1 MIGVIRASILA
12 TSALLAGCATSGT
25 MGGAVDVSDPK
36 SGFAA
41 VAGRTASVTGQQPVW
56 IQSRAEAQATAGTVR
71 DLVRGKSVDADLAVK
86 VALMNN
92 KGLQAAYAGIGTSAA
107 ELWQESLPVNPS
119 LGIGVTGGIDPV
131 RAIESAV
138 VANIM
143 SAMTRPRRVA
153 VADARFRQAQLVAA
167 EATLR
172 LAADTRRAWIGAVAS
187 NEALGY
193 LQKAQQTADAASELA
208 QKLGET
214 GAFPKTAQA
223 REHVLFAELAGQT
236 ASARL
241 EARNA
246 REELN
251 RAMGLWGADIDYKLP
266 GSLPKLPPRGAD
278 RRAIEAEALRNR
290 VDLEIARLE
299 LEALAQS
306 YGLTK
311 ATRYVSDVS
320 LLAGVEIERE
330 EEEAE
335 EGASAK
341 TTTEVL
347 PVIDLEFTIPIF
359 DTGQARMRQAE
370 MAYLRAANLLA
381 ERAVNIRSEARQAHN
396 ARQAT
401 YDIARHYRNSV
412 VPLRTAI
419 AEQATLTYNGMI
431 TNTFELLAD
440 TGARTDSLLQSVNA
454 KRDFWLADA
463 SLVTAV
469 YGGGGAPAA
478 AGGGAAAPAP
488 ASAGGGH

>member
-1 MIGVIRASILA
+1 MIGLARLSILA

-25 MGGAVDVSDPK
+25 LDVSDPK
-36 SGFAA
+36 AGFTA
-41 VAGRTASVTGQQPVW
+41 VAGRTTSVTGQQPVW
-56 IQSRAEAQATAGTVR
+56 IQSNAEAQATADKIR
-71 DLVRGKSVDADLAVK
+71 SLVRGKTIDADLAVK
-86 VALMNN
+86 VALLNN
-92 KGLQAAYAGIGTSAA
+92 KGLQAAYADIGTSAA

-119 LGIGVTGGIDPV
+119 FGIGVTGIDPV
-131 RAIESAV
+131 RVIESAV
-138 VANIM
+138 VTNIM
-143 SAMTRPRRVA
+143 SAITRRRRMA

-172 LAADTRRAWIGAVAS
+172 LAADTRRAWINAVAS

-193 LQKAQQTADAASELA
+193 LYKAQQTADAASELA
-208 QKLGET
+208 KKLGET

-223 REHVLFAELAGQT
+223 REHVLYAELAGQS

-246 REELN
+246 REALN

-266 GSLPKLPPRGAD
+266 GSLSKLPARGAD
-278 RRAIEAEALRNR
+278 KRAIEAEALRNR

-311 ATRYVSDVS
+311 ATRYVSDVN
-320 LLAGVEIERE
+320 LLAGVEVERE
-330 EEEAE
+330 TEEAE
-335 EGASAK
+335 EEGTSPK
-341 TTTEVL
+341 TKTEVL

-359 DTGQARMRQAE
+359 DTGQARMRQSE
-370 MAYLRAANLLA
+370 MAYMRAANLLA

-440 TGARTDSLLQSVNA
+440 TRARTDSLLQSVNA

-463 SLVTAV
+463 ALATAV
-469 YGGGGAPAA
+469 YGGGGVPAE
-478 AGGGAAAPAP
+478 AGGGEATPAAV
-488 ASAGGGH
+488 SAGGGH

>member
-1 MIGVIRASILA
+1 MIGLARLSILA
-12 TSALLAGCATSGT
+12 ASALLAGCATSDI
-25 MGGAVDVSDPK
+25 VDVSDTK
-36 SGFAA
+36 AGFTTVAA
-41 VAGRTASVTGQQPVW
+41 RTTSVTGQQPVW
-56 IQSRAEAQATAGTVR
+56 IQSNAEAQATADKVQS
-71 DLVRGKSVDADLAVK
+71 LVRGKTVDADLAVK
-86 VALMNN
+86 LALLNN
-92 KGLQAAYAGIGTSAA
+92 KGLQAAYADIGTSAA

-119 LGIGVTGGIDPV
+119 FGIGVTGGIDPV

-138 VANIM
+138 VTNIM

-172 LAADTRRAWIGAVAS
+172 LAADTRRAWINAVAS

-193 LQKAQQTADAASELA
+193 LYKAQQTADAASELA
-208 QKLGET
+208 KKLGET

-223 REHVLFAELAGQT
+223 REHVLYAELAGQS

-246 REELN
+246 REGLN

-266 GSLPKLPPRGAD
+266 GSLPKLPPRGAA

-299 LEALAQS
+299 LEALAHS

-311 ATRYVSDVS
+311 ATRYVSDMS
-320 LLAGVEIERE
+320 LLAGVEVERE
-330 EEEAE
+330 KEEADE
-335 EGASAK
+335 EGASPK
-341 TTTEVL
+341 TKTEVL

-359 DTGQARMRQAE
+359 DTGQARMRQSE
-370 MAYLRAANLLA
+370 MAYMRAANLLA

-440 TGARTDSLLQSVNA
+440 TRARTDSLLQSVNA

-463 SLVTAV
+463 ALVTAV
-469 YGGGGAPAA
+469 YGGGGAPAE
-478 AGGGAAAPAP
+478 AGGGEATPAA